1 MSLQKSFC
9 PLSAATIVV
18 SLACMSLGATRS
30 QAQTP
35 IVQPGAPGEPSRLI
49 SAAEASDLAGI
60 RFTDADV
67 KFMQGMI
74 SHHAQA
80 IEMTELLAS
89 RSDRD
94 VMRRLAQRIELSQED
109 EIAMMQEWLRSR
121 GQAVAELDAHH
132 APGWEPMPGMLTEE
146 EMGRL
151 EQAQAVEFDPLFLEL
166 MIKHHRGA
174 LTMVDTL
181 LSQRG
186 AAQDSQLFAF
196 TSDITSDQSME
207 IDRMDAML
215 AELSPDPRVQL
226 AAGVDDAGQASWNMA
241 LVATR
246 PKPEG
251 FYDPHTPVGRPVPIE
266 PVADAEP
273 TKQDEQNEAAD
284 EDEPA
289 RRGLLN
295 FANTD
300 LAFAGDVLFEG
311 NYHGFSTY
319 RIEVPASPQLVS
331 SVVCPGGQGDVSVVG
346 DLLIMSVEQTRG
358 RLDCGLQGV
367 AEPVSEARFRGIRIF
382 DISDLRL
389 PRQLAAVQTCRGSHT
404 HTVVTDPD
412 DEGNIYVYGSGT
424 SSVRPGDELEGCSDE
439 SPSEDPNTAL
449 FRIDVIQIPLTRP
462 EEARIVGRPYI
473 FRDPGSGAIAGLWK
487 GGDHGPGTQSTRQT
501 SQCHDITAYPEMGL
515 AAGACSGNGILLDIS
530 DPINPVRLDE
540 VVDPGFAYWHSATF
554 NNDAT
559 KVIFTD
565 EWGGGG
571 RARCRAS
578 DPREWGADA
587 IFDIV
592 DGKMEFRSH
601 YKLPAPQTEQEN
613 CVAHNGSLV
622 PVPGRDIFVQAW
634 YQGGI
639 SVVDFTDSSNPV
651 EIAFFDRGPLN
662 PDRLV
667 MAGYWSAYWYRGFI
681 YGTEIVRGLD
691 VLELLPSE
699 YLTRDEIAAASLV
712 APATFN
718 AQQQRRIDWP
728 ARPLV
733 ARVYL
738 DQLGRSDAIAAERR
752 VALSDLLDR
761 TDQTLADGSRT
772 DAAIAEQLD
781 TAAAALERDSA
792 GASGRNQKRLRSLA
806 ETLTNLAERLR

>member
-1 MSLQKSFC
+1 
-9 PLSAATIVV
+9 
-18 SLACMSLGATRS
+18 
-30 QAQTP
+30 
-35 IVQPGAPGEPSRLI
+35 
-49 SAAEASDLAGI
+49 
-60 RFTDADV
+60 
-67 KFMQGMI
+67 
-74 SHHAQA
+74 
-80 IEMTELLAS
+80 
-89 RSDRD
+89 
-94 VMRRLAQRIELSQED
+94 
-109 EIAMMQEWLRSR
+109 
-121 GQAVAELDAHH
+121 
-132 APGWEPMPGMLTEE
+132 
-146 EMGRL
+146 
-151 EQAQAVEFDPLFLEL
+151 
-166 MIKHHRGA
+166 
-174 LTMVDTL
+174 
-181 LSQRG
+181 
-186 AAQDSQLFAF
+186 
-196 TSDITSDQSME
+196 
-207 IDRMDAML
+207 
-215 AELSPDPRVQL
+215 
-226 AAGVDDAGQASWNMA
+226 
-241 LVATR
+241 
-246 PKPEG
+246 
-251 FYDPHTPVGRPVPIE
+251 
-266 PVADAEP
+266 
-273 TKQDEQNEAAD
+273 
-284 EDEPA
+284 
-289 RRGLLN
+289 
-295 FANTD
+295 
-300 LAFAGDVLFEG
+300 
-311 NYHGFSTY
+311 
-319 RIEVPASPQLVS
+319 
-331 SVVCPGGQGDVSVVG
+331 
-346 DLLIMSVEQTRG
+346 
-358 RLDCGLQGV
+358 
-367 AEPVSEARFRGIRIF
+367 
-382 DISDLRL
+382 
-389 PRQLAAVQTCRGSHT
+389 
-404 HTVVTDPD
+404 
-412 DEGNIYVYGSGT
+412 
-424 SSVRPGDELEGCSDE
+424 
-439 SPSEDPNTAL
+439 
-449 FRIDVIQIPLTRP
+449 
-462 EEARIVGRPYI
+462 
-473 FRDPGSGAIAGLWK
+473 
-487 GGDHGPGTQSTRQT
+487 
-501 SQCHDITAYPEMGL
+501 MGL

-639 SVVDFTDSSNPV
+639 SVIDFTDSSNPV

-738 DQLGRSDAIAAERR
+738 DQLGRSDTIAAERHE
-752 VALSDLLDR
+752 ALSNLLDR
-761 TDQTLADGSRT
+761 TDQVLANGSRT
-772 DAAIAEQLD
+772 DAAIAAQLD

-792 GASGRNQKRLRSLA
+792 GASGRNQKRLRSFA
-806 ETLTNLAERLR
+806 ETLTSLAERLR